1 MVDQVLLDE
10 VVRLTGERV
19 SARVIADRMRV
30 STRTV
35 QRYRRRAKLTKPH
48 VVYPPEL
55 WATAKQLI
63 DDEMNFT
70 QVASVLGV
78 SRQQVARKF
87 PDAPRLTPQEYGHLA
102 ELYRNAGL

>member
-1 MVDQVLLDE
+1 
-10 VVRLTGERV
+10 
-19 SARVIADRMRV
+19 
-30 STRTV
+30 
-35 QRYRRRAKLTKPH
+35 
-48 VVYPPEL
+48 
-55 WATAKQLI
+55 
-63 DDEMNFT
+63 MNFT